1 MPNCKTIAIC
11 NQKGGVGKTTSTVN
25 LGVGLAMQGKKV
37 LLIDADPQGDL
48 TTCLGWNDADNLQN
62 TLSDKMME
70 VVQGKENNPFN
81 GILHHKE
88 GVDLMPSSSDLFDFE
103 ISLVTAMNRE
113 VILKSYLS
121 EVKDKYDYIL
131 IDCSPS
137 LGMMTLNS
145 LSAAD
150 SVIIPVQ
157 AHYLPAKCM
166 TQLLRTV
173 NKVKRYINPNLK
185 IEGILLTI
193 VDNRTNLAKS
203 TVDALREN
211 FGSHIRIFKSQIPM
225 AVKAA
230 EVASKGKSIYAYE
243 PNSTVSKAYT
253 EFTKEVLADGDRKKE
268 RLHSAHIR

>member
-185 IEGILLTI
+185 IDGILLTI

>member
-173 NKVKRYINPNLK
+173 NKVKRHINPNLK
-185 IEGILLTI
+185 IDGILLTI

-253 EFTKEVLADGDRKKE
+253 EFTKEVLADGDRKKK